1 MISRIL
7 TLIQYSMI
15 QYMLLNNMSK
25 AFKYIDVGHY
35 WAFPMT
41 QQVKNLPA
49 LQEMQ
54 EMQV

>member
-25 AFKYIDVGHY
+25 AFKYIDVGHC